1 MAKKRLTE
9 DAKGKALAQVMDRSA
24 SDELWKRMDEHQ
36 RAYAESI
43 QKFSVVFVD
52 APAGTGKTTIA
63 VREGLEM
70 LRDGKVDRIRYIRFV
85 DGRSLKLGYLP
96 GEQEDKE
103 RNLMLPLYEAME
115 ECGVQPEAV
124 DKLIELGI
132 IEATTDT
139 GLRGRNFRRT
149 YLIID
154 EAQNAQTLA
163 DLQLVLTRLHDHGG
177 KAVVI
182 GHSGQED
189 GRIQK
194 YTPLQLN
201 AFQVYAYHMTK
212 KPWATSVELLKNYR
226 GQISQWAD
234 KVFDSLEELTSTPLV
249 YENR

>member
-1 MAKKRLTE
+1 MARKLSE
-9 DAKGKALAQVMDRSA
+9 DAREKAYAQIMDRRA
-24 SDELWKRMDEHQ
+24 TDLLWKRMDEHQ

-43 QKFSVVFVD
+43 QKYAVVFVD
-52 APAGTGKTTIA
+52 APAGTGKTTVA

-70 LRDGKVDRIRYIRFV
+70 LREGKVDRIRYIRFV

-103 RNLMLPLYEAME
+103 YNLMLPFYEAME

-124 DKLIELGI
+124 DKLMEMGI

-154 EAQNAQTLA
+154 EAQNAQHIS
-163 DLQLVLTRLHDHGG
+163 DLQLVLTRLHDHGS

-194 YTPLQLN
+194 YTPFQWN
-201 AFQVYAYHMTK
+201 AFQVYQYHMTK
-212 KPWATSVELLKNYR
+212 KPWATTVELLKNYR

-234 KVFDSLEELTSTPLV
+234 KVLETLEELAKPV
-249 YENR
+249 ICENR